1 MRILSEFIQE
11 DSKMKE
17 VWKAIPN
24 TNDNYLISNLGNVKS
39 RYNKYTHKIDT
50 EYHLLK
56 PYFTKKGYLMVSI
69 KDHKTNRVVHRL
81 VANAFIPNPNNLP
94 QVNHI
99 DGNKTN
105 NRVENLEWCNNQ
117 YNCKHAAMMGLTN
130 KEYIKKSV
138 IQYDKKGNFIK
149 QWNSISEA
157 EKTLNIRH
165 ISSVCSNDKYRHSAG
180 GYIWRYANDRNS

>member
-1 MRILSEFIQE
+1 M
-11 DSKMKE
+11 
-17 VWKAIPN
+17 
-24 TNDNYLISNLGNVKS
+24 ISNLGNVRS
-39 RYNKYTHKIDT
+39 RYSRYGSRIDT
-50 EYHLLK
+50 NYHLLK
-56 PYFTKKGYLMVSI
+56 PYKTKKGYLSVSI
-69 KDHKTNRVVHRL
+69 KEHKTNRVVHRL

-105 NRVENLEWCNNQ
+105 NRVDNLEWCDNQ
-117 YNCKHAAMMGLTN
+117 YNIKHAIRIGLFEN
-130 KEYIKKSV
+130 KLNSIRKPI

-149 QWNSISEA
+149 QWNSIAEA

-180 GYIWRYANDRNS
+180 GYKWEFANDRNS